1 MSSTFIGKVV
11 DNYRIIENL
20 GIGGMG
26 VVFKAIHIK
35 LDKLFALKMIAP
47 GLAMNE
53 NFIKRFQTEAKALA
67 KFEDP
72 NIVRIYDLRSESD
85 QWFIVMEYV
94 DGFNL
99 LDIIRKDGAFP
110 LQNALAMLK
119 QILTAMGHAHKAG
132 IIHRDLKPNNVM
144 ITTDGKVK
152 ITDFGLAKDQTSM
165 TTTLSITSGGTLYYM
180 SPEHVRG
187 FQFTDKRS
195 DIYSIGMTF
204 YEMITGTVP
213 FKNMDSDFDIR
224 ESIIRKET
232 KKPTTFNPKIPP
244 DLETIVMKSIAKEP
258 DDRYQSTEE
267 MLKAVLKFEAQDPNI
282 DSEFALVEIPDSDK
296 QILNKKESAKLLDKV
311 NLPFLKNLF
320 PLNRKSLFKIGVLG
334 SLIAITFLLFY
345 VFYSDSSLSEKEDD
359 IFAEAS
365 QFSISSHPSG
375 AYIIIGNDSI
385 GQTPID
391 QFSLQP
397 GKYSLKIIK
406 DNYNSIDT
414 NIVLK
419 EGNNLALLFS
429 LEPKARNKTVIKS
442 DIKYA
447 SKTKILKNTALPARV
462 TVNSDPTDA
471 EIWIN
476 GQLKGKTPLNIT
488 DMSPGNHSIHF
499 KKDGFEEYNDKIK
512 LSAGQNDVFSA
523 VLSPIAGGIN
533 LTTEPPSARI
543 LIDGI
548 EVSESKTPVKLD
560 KIPIG
565 KHKIEIQKKGY
576 ASVTKEIEIKQD
588 EITETNIRLVQLEGK
603 LNVQVRPWGS
613 IYINDKLKKESADI
627 KYEVTLP
634 VEQYKVTVTHP
645 TLGTWESIVEIEADE
660 ERQIVVNFNRKITV
674 NVSAYDENGLPLTAE
689 IYIDN
694 ENTGVFTPAEI
705 KTRVGLHKLTIKMD
719 GYVASNGEKKI
730 FVDKNTE
737 NRHTIILKKVN

>member
-1 MSSTFIGKVV
+1 MSSSFIGKVV

-72 NIVRIYDLRSESD
+72 NIVRIYDLRADND

-99 LDIIRKDGAFP
+99 LDLIRKDGAFP
-110 LQNALAMLK
+110 LQNALPILK
-119 QILTAMGHAHKAG
+119 QILTAIGHAHRAG

-144 ITTDGKVK
+144 ITTAGKVK

-165 TTTLSITSGGTLYYM
+165 TTTLSVTSGGTLYYM
-180 SPEHVRG
+180 SPEQVKG

-224 ESIIRKET
+224 ESIIRKKTE
-232 KKPTTFNPKIPP
+232 KPTVFNPNIPP
-244 DLETIVMKSIAKEP
+244 ELEAIVMKSIAKKP

-282 DSEFALVEIPDSDK
+282 DSEFALVEIPDSGK
-296 QILNKKESAKLLDKV
+296 QNLGKKESEKLLDRA
-311 NLPFLKNLF
+311 NLHFLKNLF

-334 SLIAITFLLFY
+334 GLIAATLLLFY
-345 VFYSDSSLSEKEDD
+345 IFYSDSSLSEKEDD
-359 IFAEAS
+359 AIAEAS
-365 QFSISSHPSG
+365 QFSSEPAEINK
-375 AYIIIGNDSI
+375 A
-385 GQTPID
+385 
-391 QFSLQP
+391 L
-397 GKYSLKIIK
+397 IK
-406 DNYNSIDT
+406 P
-414 NIVLK
+414 
-419 EGNNLALLFS
+419 E
-429 LEPKARNKTVIKS
+429 IKS
-442 DIKYA
+442 TP
-447 SKTKILKNTALPARV
+447 KTKIPVNTALPAQV
-462 TVNSDPTDA
+462 TVNSDPSDA
-471 EIWIN
+471 EIRIN

-488 DMSPGNHSIHF
+488 DMAPGNYSVHI

-512 LSAGQNDVFSA
+512 LTSGQNDVFLA
-523 VLSPIAGGIN
+523 ELSPLAGGIN

-543 LIDGI
+543 LLDGK
-548 EVSESKTPVKLD
+548 EVSKSKTPVKLD

-588 EITETNIRLVQLEGK
+588 EITETNIQLVQLDGK
-603 LNVQVRPWGS
+603 LSIQVRPWGS
-613 IYINDKLKKESADI
+613 IYINDNLKKESADT

-645 TLGTWESIVEIEADE
+645 TLGKWEKMVEIEADE
-660 ERQIVVNFNRKITV
+660 ERQLVVNFNRKITV
-674 NVSAYDENGLPLTAE
+674 NVAAFDENGLPLTAE
-689 IYIDN
+689 IFIDN
-694 ENTGVFTPAEI
+694 ENTGKFTPAEI

-719 GYVASNGEKKI
+719 GYVASNSEKEI
-730 FVDKNTE
+730 FFDKNTE
-737 NRHTIILKKVN
+737 NKHTVILKKID

>member
-67 KFEDP
+67 KFENP

-345 VFYSDSSLSEKEDD
+345 VFYSDSSLSEKE
-359 IFAEAS
+359 
-365 QFSISSHPSG
+365 
-375 AYIIIGNDSI
+375 
-385 GQTPID
+385 
-391 QFSLQP
+391 
-397 GKYSLKIIK
+397 
-406 DNYNSIDT
+406 
-414 NIVLK
+414 
-419 EGNNLALLFS
+419 EGNNLALSFS

-613 IYINDKLKKESADI
+613 IYINDNLKKESADT

-645 TLGTWESIVEIEADE
+645 TLGTWESIVEIEANE
-660 ERQIVVNFNRKITV
+660 KRKIVVNFNRKITV
-674 NVSAYDENGLPLTAE
+674 NVAAYDENGLALTAE

-705 KTRVGLHKLTIKMD
+705 KTRVGLHKLTLKMD
-719 GYVASNGEKKI
+719 GYVASNGEKEI

-737 NRHTIILKKVN
+737 NKHTMILKKVN

>member
-1 MSSTFIGKVV
+1 MSSSFIGKVV

-72 NIVRIYDLRSESD
+72 NIVRIYDLRADND

-99 LDIIRKDGAFP
+99 LDLIRKDGAFP
-110 LQNALAMLK
+110 LQNALPILK
-119 QILTAMGHAHKAG
+119 QILTAIGHAHRAG

-144 ITTDGKVK
+144 ITTAGKIK

-165 TTTLSITSGGTLYYM
+165 TTTLSVTSGGTLYYM
-180 SPEHVRG
+180 SPEQVKG

-224 ESIIRKET
+224 ESIIRKKTE
-232 KKPTTFNPKIPP
+232 KPTVFNPKIPP
-244 DLETIVMKSIAKEP
+244 ELEAIVMKSIAKKP

-282 DSEFALVEIPDSDK
+282 DSEFALVEIPDSGK
-296 QILNKKESAKLLDKV
+296 QNLSKKESEKLLDRA
-311 NLPFLKNLF
+311 NLHFLKNLF
-320 PLNRKSLFKIGVLG
+320 SLNRKSLFKIGVLG
-334 SLIAITFLLFY
+334 GLIAATLLLFY
-345 VFYSDSSLSEKEDD
+345 IFYSDSSLSEKEDD
-359 IFAEAS
+359 AIAEAS
-365 QFSISSHPSG
+365 QFSSEPAEINK
-375 AYIIIGNDSI
+375 A
-385 GQTPID
+385 
-391 QFSLQP
+391 L
-397 GKYSLKIIK
+397 IK
-406 DNYNSIDT
+406 P
-414 NIVLK
+414 
-419 EGNNLALLFS
+419 E
-429 LEPKARNKTVIKS
+429 IKS
-442 DIKYA
+442 TP
-447 SKTKILKNTALPARV
+447 KTKIPENTALPAQV
-462 TVNSDPTDA
+462 TVNSDPSDA
-471 EIWIN
+471 EIRIN

-488 DMSPGNHSIHF
+488 DMAPGNYNVHI
-499 KKDGFEEYNDKIK
+499 KKDGFEKYNDKIK
-512 LSAGQNDVFSA
+512 LTSGQNDVFLA
-523 VLSPIAGGIN
+523 ELSPLTGGIN

-543 LIDGI
+543 LLDGK
-548 EVSESKTPVKLD
+548 EVSKSKTPVKLD

-576 ASVTKEIEIKQD
+576 ASVTKEIEIKRD
-588 EITETNIRLVQLEGK
+588 EITETNIQLVQLDGK
-603 LNVQVRPWGS
+603 LSIQVRPWGS
-613 IYINDKLKKESADI
+613 IYINDNLKKESADI

-645 TLGTWESIVEIEADE
+645 TLGKWERMVEIEADE
-660 ERQIVVNFNRKITV
+660 ERQLVVNFNRKITV
-674 NVSAYDENGLPLTAE
+674 NVAAFDENGLPLTAE
-689 IYIDN
+689 IFIDN
-694 ENTGVFTPAEI
+694 ENTGKFTPAEI

-719 GYVASNGEKKI
+719 GYIASNGEKEI
-730 FVDKNTE
+730 FFDKNTE
-737 NRHTIILKKVN
+737 NKHTVILKKID

>member
-1 MSSTFIGKVV
+1 MTSSFIGKVV

-72 NIVRIYDLRSESD
+72 NIVRIYDLRADND

-99 LDIIRKDGAFP
+99 LDLIRKDGAFP
-110 LQNALAMLK
+110 LQNALHILK
-119 QILTAMGHAHKAG
+119 QILTAIGHAHRAG

-144 ITTDGKVK
+144 ITTTGNVK

-165 TTTLSITSGGTLYYM
+165 TTTLSVTGGGTLYYM
-180 SPEHVRG
+180 SPEQVKG

-232 KKPTTFNPKIPP
+232 EKPTAFNPNIPP
-244 DLETIVMKSIAKEP
+244 ELEAIVMKSIAKKP
-258 DDRYQSTEE
+258 DNRYQSTEE

-282 DSEFALVEIPDSDK
+282 DSEFALIEIPDSGN
-296 QILNKKESAKLLDKV
+296 QNFGKKESEKLMDKA
-311 NLPFLKNLF
+311 NLPFLKNLY

-334 SLIAITFLLFY
+334 GLIAVTLLLFY
-345 VFYSDSSLSEKEDD
+345 IFYSDSSLSEKEDD
-359 IFAEAS
+359 AIAEAS
-365 QFSISSHPSG
+365 QFSIEPAAKSK
-375 AYIIIGNDSI
+375 A
-385 GQTPID
+385 
-391 QFSLQP
+391 L
-397 GKYSLKIIK
+397 IK
-406 DNYNSIDT
+406 
-414 NIVLK
+414 
-419 EGNNLALLFS
+419 
-429 LEPKARNKTVIKS
+429 PVIKS
-442 DIKYA
+442 A
-447 SKTKILKNTALPARV
+447 PKTIIPENTVLPARV
-462 TVNSDPTDA
+462 KVNSDPGDA

-476 GQLKGKTPLNIT
+476 DQLKGKTPLNIT
-488 DMSPGNHSIHF
+488 DMSPGNYRVKIR
-499 KKDGFEEYNDKIK
+499 KNGFADYNNNIN
-512 LSAGQNDVFSA
+512 LSSGKNDVFLA
-523 VLSPIAGGIN
+523 KLSPHTGGIN
-533 LTTEPPSARI
+533 LTTEPPSVRI
-543 LIDGI
+543 LLDGK
-548 EVSESKTPVKLD
+548 EVRESKTPVKLD

-576 ASVTKEIEIKQD
+576 ASVMKEIEIKRD

-603 LNVQVRPWGS
+603 LSVQVRPWGS
-613 IYINDKLKKESADI
+613 IYINDNLKKESSDT
-627 KYEVTLP
+627 KYEVMLP
-634 VEQYKVTVTHP
+634 VEQYKVMVIHP
-645 TLGTWESIVEIEADE
+645 TLGKWEKMVEIEPDDATK
-660 ERQIVVNFNRKITV
+660 IVVNFNQKITV
-674 NVSAYDENGLPLTAE
+674 NVAAHDENGLPLTAE
-689 IYIDN
+689 IFIDN
-694 ENTGVFTPAEI
+694 ENTGISTPAEI

-719 GYVASNGEKKI
+719 GYFASNGAKEI

-737 NRHTIILKKVN
+737 NKHTLILKKID